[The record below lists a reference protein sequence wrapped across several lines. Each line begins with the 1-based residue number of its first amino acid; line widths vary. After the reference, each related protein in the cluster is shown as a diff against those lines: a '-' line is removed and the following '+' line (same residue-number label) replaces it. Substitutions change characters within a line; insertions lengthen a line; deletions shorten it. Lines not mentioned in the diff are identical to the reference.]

1 MTTTTTPRG
10 ARARTIALWSW
21 GALAAAAVIIAAI
34 FWISGGRWFIVESP
48 SMGQAAPV
56 GTLVLSTPVSID
68 TLSVGDIITFI
79 PPATTEVYTHR
90 IVKVDS
96 DGLTTQG
103 DINGAT
109 DPWVLGQPDIIG
121 QATRVLPGVGWLLRS
136 IPFLVIGGTV
146 VWFLSGFLRTALR
159 RSVAR
164 ILGFSLVAAVTAFI
178 LRPFVG
184 VAILELVTTQSGAE
198 ATVVSTGL
206 MPIRVQAIGGTFVD
220 LVSGQVGQL
229 NIPGLLDNGSYQ
241 LGSTLNLSLLGWIL
255 FGLACATP
263 LLWCLIVGLPPSD
276 EKEERTL

>member
-1 MTTTTTPRG
+1 MTSNTTTRG
-10 ARARTIALWSW
+10 ARARAISLWVW

-56 GTLVLSTPVSID
+56 GTLVLSTPVSIGE
-68 TLSVGDIITFI
+68 LSVGDIITFV
-79 PPATTEVYTHR
+79 PPTTTEVYTHR
-90 IVKVDS
+90 IVKVGA
-96 DGLTTQG
+96 DGLTTRG

-109 DPWVLGQPDIIG
+109 DPWVVAQTDIVG
-121 QATRVLPGVGWLLRS
+121 QATTVLPGVGWLLRS
-136 IPFLVIGGTV
+136 IPFLVLGSIF

-159 RSVAR
+159 RSISR
-164 ILGFSLVAAVTAFI
+164 ILGFSLVVSLTAFI

-184 VAILELVTTQSGAE
+184 VTILELATGQSGAE

-206 MPIRVQAIGGTFVD
+206 LPIRVQAIGGSFVD
-220 LVSGQVGQL
+220 LVSGQVGRL

-255 FGLACATP
+255 FVLACATP
-263 LLWCLIVGLPPSD
+263 LLWCLVVGLPPVD
-276 EKEERTL
+276 EEEGTL